1 MKKSVKIQVYG
12 RVQGVGFRY
21 YTCKKAKE
29 LGVFGAVKNRPDGSV
44 LIKVVGDEQRINEF
58 LDWCKIGPDLARV
71 DKVLIAEIPEIES
84 NGFYIA

>member
-1 MKKSVKIQVYG
+1 MKKSLKIQIYG

-21 YTCKKAKE
+21 YTRKKAKE
-29 LGVFGAVKNRPDGSV
+29 LGVFGVVKNRPDGSV